1 MTDPASPAPAS
12 DRCARHDFPL
22 DAAGCALCR
31 QEAAQQGYAGGT
43 AAPSPAIIPRKRGDP
58 AVWIIGG
65 ALTFAGCVVPLT
77 VGTIVGLMA
86 WLILDTGVKL
96 TFGIAL
102 GAALLALFGVL
113 GGK

>member
-1 MTDPASPAPAS
+1 MSEPVSSAPAG
-12 DRCARHDFPL
+12 DRCPRHDFPL

-43 AAPSPAIIPRKRGDP
+43 APAQAVIPRKRGDP

-65 ALTFAGCVVPLT
+65 ALTFAGCVIPLATGT
-77 VGTIVGLMA
+77 VVGLLA

-113 GGK
+113 NSK